1 MAKAISSPCGWSAKE
16 DNDDEL
22 VRKVQQHAKEVHNQ
36 SATRE
41 EVLAMAQPA

>member
-1 MAKAISSPCGWSAKE
+1 MAKAISCPCGWSVKE

-22 VRKVQQHAKEVHNQ
+22 VRKVQQHAKDVHNQ